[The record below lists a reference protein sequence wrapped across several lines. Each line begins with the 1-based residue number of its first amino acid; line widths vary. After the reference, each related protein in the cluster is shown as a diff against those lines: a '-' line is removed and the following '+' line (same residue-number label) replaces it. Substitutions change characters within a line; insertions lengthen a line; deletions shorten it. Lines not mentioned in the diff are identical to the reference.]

1 MQKRNQEDGL
11 MAGKSRVPMQVS
23 PAFENR
29 IKKLQSDIMR
39 KIGKKESL
47 RDLTERV
54 VRTASFDQ
62 VEKAILNSEHMD
74 LKINFDRRKL

>member
-1 MQKRNQEDGL
+1 

-23 PAFENR
+23 PIFEDR
-29 IKKLQSDIMR
+29 IKKLQSDIMK

-54 VRTASFDQ
+54 VKTASFDQ
-62 VEKAILNSEHMD
+62 VEKAILNAKNID
-74 LKINFDRRKL
+74 LNINFDRRKT